1 MKYKITY
8 GKSVHDIKEINAVIE
23 VLKSSTAMGKN
34 VIKFEKKIAKQFAKK
49 YCAAKS
55 FFEKQT

>member
-23 VLKSSTAMGKN
+23 VLN
-34 VIKFEKKIAKQFAKK
+34 V
-49 YCAAKS
+49 YGVND
-55 FFEKQT
+55 TTDL

>member
-23 VLKSSTAMGKN
+23 VLKSSTAMGKRN
-34 VIKFEKKIAKQFAKK
+34 KIRKKLQNNLLKNIVLWSILEQVL
-49 YCAAKS
+49 
-55 FFEKQT
+55 

>member
-34 VIKFEKKIAKQFAKK
+34 VIKFEKKNCKTI
-49 YCAAKS
+49 C
-55 FFEKQT
+55 